1 MAESIL
7 DTTTT
12 SYQEFLIFKNLFH
25 FPAPLPGGGFPPK
38 PTPLGPPLQPPFRPT
53 RHPLPRPRSAPRLA
67 SCHVTPPL
75 PPPGVRAGGGPS
87 IDRGV
92 DGWHDDR
99 PVQDMA
105 SPTGGGPIAASAV
118 PILWHGIGRHG
129 IGMALALALALAL
142 AWHWHGI
149 GRQQRHRGTRPT
161 PAVGHAEAA
170 CARSDALVRA
180 RESTGQYTRDTRDT
194 STRESTVGEG
204 GAQNKEWPL
213 GRRAAARARLRCG
226 ARARPRSA
234 AGFCGRHIA
243 PPPIIMM
250 GPIPSSFQDSKC
262 LGLAGR
268 PPRRGGNFPPFFP
281 PPSLP
286 SPWED
291 IKRTPS
297 PSRSRAAGHDGG
309 GASRRFSQRAF
320 TTLSAP
326 RPAAE
331 REPKGRA
338 ESAPALG
345 VGARG
350 SGG

>member
-1 MAESIL
+1 M
-7 DTTTT
+7 
-12 SYQEFLIFKNLFH
+12 
-25 FPAPLPGGGFPPK
+25 
-38 PTPLGPPLQPPFRPT
+38 
-53 RHPLPRPRSAPRLA
+53 
-67 SCHVTPPL
+67 
-75 PPPGVRAGGGPS
+75 
-87 IDRGV
+87 
-92 DGWHDDR
+92 
-99 PVQDMA
+99 
-105 SPTGGGPIAASAV
+105 
-118 PILWHGIGRHG
+118 
-129 IGMALALALALAL
+129 ALAL

-268 PPRRGGNFPPFFP
+268 PPRRGGNFPPFFL

-309 GASRRFSQRAF
+309 GGESSLFPACFYDSLRA
-320 TTLSAP
+320 AP
-326 RPAAE
+326 GRGE
-331 REPKGRA
+331 RA
-338 ESAPALG
+338 E
-345 VGARG
+345 GARRICAGLGGWG
-350 SGG
+350 SGLGGRGQGRRSHRGVRGVEPPRRAGGR